1 VAYLL
6 VLILLACPRG
16 TLTGEVTYV
25 RDGDTVEVGGLPI
38 RLSGLAAPEWDEP
51 GGAAARKAMVELV
64 DGHTLPRGRR
74 HRRDDGCDRAG
85 ERLSAVLGWAVS

>member
-1 VAYLL
+1 
-6 VLILLACPRG
+6 
-16 TLTGEVTYV
+16 V